1 MNDLSDFQRRRGERP
16 QIDLRALDFDQ
27 LRRVMRYGL
36 LGLALILVWTGLRWA
51 GTFYTDWL
59 FFRELGQ
66 ASVLVKIVTT
76 RAVLFTVALAV
87 FLGLALPS
95 LYAAARSTDR
105 SPLPDAPLEALDYNL
120 VHKLLVRVA
129 AVVVVLVAVFLGSYA
144 GSGWES
150 VLLAMN
156 AVPFG
161 QSDPIFGRDFS
172 FYIFTLP
179 ALRLVHGW
187 LVAAVVGLGVI
198 LAVFHNVTGRLRGEP
213 KQFGAAARKWLTTL
227 GAVLF
232 LLIAVGHWLGR
243 YELLFSPTGT
253 VFGVGYTDDHVNL
266 PGRAILAVV
275 ALVTSGFL
283 AAAAVRFRGYRW
295 IAGPVAGWLVLVLLV
310 GSAAPA
316 LVQRLRVEPSELAL
330 EREYL
335 ATNIEFTRKAFGL
348 EGLESRDHPARGEI
362 DAEMVADNRGTL
374 RNVRLWD
381 EGPLLQS
388 YNQIQ
393 FFRLY
398 YDFMAVHTDR
408 YTVDG
413 ELRQVM
419 LATRELAADKLPAEA
434 QRWVNRHLQFT
445 HGYGVAMSPVT
456 EVEAGGRPTFF
467 IRDVPPVGR
476 IPLERPEIYYGL
488 RSLDFVI
495 ARSGMQEFNYP
506 GQEGPEYTSYEGSG
520 GVLLSSFFRRLLYAW
535 QFRDLNILIT
545 GEVGPDSRIQY
556 QRTVSERVGTIAPF
570 LRKDR
575 EAYAVVA
582 DGRVFWIQDAYTVTS
597 RYPYATR
604 WEGRFNYIRNSV
616 KAVVDAYDGSVDF
629 YVFEP
634 DDPLVRTYGA
644 IFPGL
649 FKPREEMPESLRA
662 HVRVP
667 LDLFTVQTQMLLQYH
682 MQDPVVFYNKE
693 DQWDVPVQT
702 SFGSSE
708 FLRPYYIVARLPGE
722 EKEEFLLIQPFTPD
736 NRHNLV
742 GWMAARNDGEHYG
755 GRILFR
761 FPTGRHVDGPNQI
774 EARIDNDAVISEQ
787 FTLWGQV
794 GSEVMRGILLVI
806 PMGDAILYAEPVF
819 LKPETL
825 EFPELRRIILA
836 DVRQVTMHQTLEG
849 SVAALIGELPAVGPV
864 TEGAVHEAGAAEAGA
879 DPDVEVTPA
888 LVDSI
893 RYELRQTINR
903 LLTLLDRLEE

>member
-1 MNDLSDFQRRRGERP
+1 MNDLSDFQRRQGERA
-16 QIDLRALDFDQ
+16 QIDLAALDFDKI
-27 LRRVMRYGL
+27 RRVMRWGL
-36 LGLALILVWTGLRWA
+36 VILALILVWTGLRWA
-51 GTFYTDWL
+51 GSFYTDWL
-59 FFRELGQ
+59 WFRELGQ

-76 RAVLFTVALAV
+76 RAVLFTAALAV

-105 SPLPDAPLEALDYNL
+105 SPLPDAPLEALDYHL
-120 VHKLLVRVA
+120 VHKLLVRAA

-144 GSGWES
+144 GSGWET

-198 LAVFHNVTGRLRGEP
+198 LAVFHVVTGRLRGEP
-213 KQFGAAARKWLTTL
+213 ELLGATARKWLTTL

-253 VFGVGYTDDHVNL
+253 VFGVGYTDDHINL

-283 AAAAVRFRGYRW
+283 AAAAVRFRGNRW
-295 IAGPVAGWLVLVLLV
+295 IVGPVAGWLVLVFLV

-362 DAEMVADNRGTL
+362 DAEMVAENRGTL
-374 RNVRLWD
+374 RNIRLWD

-456 EVEAGGRPTFF
+456 EVDAGGRPTFF

-476 IPLERPEIYYGL
+476 IPLDRPEIYYGL

-520 GVLLSSFFRRLLYAW
+520 GVLLGSFFRRLLYAW

-545 GEVGPDSRIQY
+545 GEVGPESRIQY

-570 LRKDR
+570 LRNDR

-702 SFGSSE
+702 SFGRSE
-708 FLRPYYIVARLPGE
+708 SLRPYYIVARLPGE

-836 DVRQVTMHQTLEG
+836 DVRQVTMHQTLEA
-849 SVAALIGELPAVGPV
+849 SVAALIGELPAVEPV

-893 RYELRQTINR
+893 RYELRQTIDR
-903 LLTLLDRLEE
+903 LRTLLDRLE

>member
-1 MNDLSDFQRRRGERP
+1 MNDLPDFQRRKGASDK
-16 QIDLRALDFDQ
+16 IDLGSVDVDRIRQ
-27 LRRVMRYGL
+27 LMRWGL
-36 LGLALILVWTGLRWA
+36 WVLGLILVWAGLNWSR
-51 GTFYTDWL
+51 GFYTDWL
-59 FFRELGQ
+59 WFRELGYE
-66 ASVLVKIVTT
+66 AVLVEIVTT
-76 RAVLFTVALAV
+76 RVVLFALAV
-87 FLGLALPS
+87 VLFLGLGFLG
-95 LYAAARSTDR
+95 LRGVGRSSDR
-105 SPLPDAPLEALDYNL
+105 PPLPDAPLEVLDYHFL
-120 VHKLLVRVA
+120 HKFLVRGVA
-129 AVVVVLVAVFLGSYA
+129 AVVLLAAVLLGLYA
-144 GSGWES
+144 ASEWET
-150 VLLAMN
+150 VLLALN

-161 QSDPIFGRDFS
+161 ESDPIFGRDFS

-179 ALRLVHGW
+179 ALRLAHGW
-187 LVAAVVGLGVI
+187 LLAAVVGLGVI
-198 LAVFHNVTGRLRGEP
+198 LVGFHYVTGNLRGDPAWLEAGVR
-213 KQFGAAARKWLTTL
+213 KRLAALGAAT
-227 GAVLF
+227 F

-253 VFGVGYTDDHVNL
+253 VFGVGYTDDHVHL
-266 PGRAILAVV
+266 PGRTL
-275 ALVTSGFL
+275 L
-283 AAAAVRFRGYRW
+283 AAVAAATAGFVFVGGVFSRERRW
-295 IAGPVAGWLVLVLLV
+295 ILWPVVGWSAAWILVGIVAPVA
-310 GSAAPA
+310 
-316 LVQRLRVEPSELAL
+316 VQRLRVEPSELAL

-335 ATNIEFTRKAFGL
+335 ASNIEFTRRAFGL
-348 EGLESRDHPARGEI
+348 EGLTSRDHPARGAIEG
-362 DAEMVADNRGTL
+362 ETVAGNRGTI
-374 RNVRLWD
+374 RNIRLWD

-398 YDFMAVHTDR
+398 YDFLAVHTDR

-419 LATRELAADKLPAEA
+419 LATRELSAGKLPAEA
-434 QRWVNRHLQFT
+434 QRWVNRRLQFT

-456 EVEAGGRPTFF
+456 EVQAGGRPAFL

-495 ARSGMQEFNYP
+495 ARTGMQEFNYP
-506 GQEGPEYTSYEGSG
+506 GPEGPEYIRYEGGG
-520 GVLLSSFFRRLLYAW
+520 GVRVSSLFRRLLYAW
-535 QFRDLNILIT
+535 QFGDLNILIT
-545 GEVGPDSRIQY
+545 GEVGPESRIQY
-556 QRTVSERVGTIAPF
+556 RRTVAERVGTIAPF
-570 LRKDR
+570 LMRDR

-582 DGRVFWIQDAYTVTS
+582 DGRVSWIQDTYTVTR

-604 WEGRFNYIRNSV
+604 WNRRFNYIRNSV
-616 KAVVDAYDGSVDF
+616 KAVVDAYEGSVDF
-629 YVFEP
+629 YVFDP
-634 DDPLVRTYGA
+634 NDPLVRTYQA

-649 FKPREEMPESLRA
+649 FKPREAMPEHLRA

-667 LDLFTVQTQMLLQYH
+667 LDLFSVQTQMLLQYH
-682 MQDPVVFYNKE
+682 MRDPVVFYNKE

-702 SFGSSE
+702 SFGSSAP
-708 FLRPYYIVARLPGE
+708 LRSYYIVARLPGE
-722 EKEEFLLIQPFTPD
+722 EAEEFLLIQPFTPD

-755 GRILFR
+755 ERILFR

-836 DVRQVTMHQTLEG
+836 DTRQVVMHQTLDA
-849 SVAALIGELPAVGPV
+849 SVAALIGELPAVAPV
-864 TEGAVHEAGAAEAGA
+864 AEAAVPGPEAAAARA
-879 DPDVEVTPA
+879 DPE
-888 LVDSI
+888 LVDQV
-893 RYELRQTINR
+893 REELRATIRR
-903 LLTLLDRLEE
+903 LEALLDRLEGGGG